1 MTANRLA
8 VRASP
13 ERHRSARSARGR
25 PRTRCRECVAPVDGS
40 GGGRALVQVVG
51 QEGSEIIGPA
61 FDPSGT
67 RLYFSSQ
74 RGGDGG
80 LTYEITGPFHAPR

>member
-1 MTANRLA
+1 MTASRLA

-13 ERHRSARSARGR
+13 GGIGALAARAAPTDAVTRVCCPRRRQRGW
-25 PRTRCRECVAPVDGS
+25 
-40 GGGRALVQVVG
+40 RALVQVVG
-51 QEGSEIIGPA
+51 QEGSEITGPA